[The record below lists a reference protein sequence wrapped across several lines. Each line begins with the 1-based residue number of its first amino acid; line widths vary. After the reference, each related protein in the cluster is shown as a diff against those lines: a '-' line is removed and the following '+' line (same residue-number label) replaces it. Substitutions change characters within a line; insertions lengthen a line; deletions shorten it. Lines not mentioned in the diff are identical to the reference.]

1 MDEADLVAA
10 DNWMGEGTDLA
21 RRVLAYAEQLR
32 MERLDA
38 GPKAEIA
45 DELAA
50 IVGRTFN
57 PLEES
62 R

>member
-1 MDEADLVAA
+1 VDAADLAAA
-10 DNWMGEGTDLA
+10 DNWMGEGAELA
-21 RRVLAYAEQLR
+21 RRILAYGEQLR

-50 IVGRTFN
+50 IIGQTFN
-57 PLEES
+57 PMEES

>member
-1 MDEADLVAA
+1 MDEVDLVAA

>member
-1 MDEADLVAA
+1 MDEADLAAA
-10 DNWMGEGTDLA
+10 DKWAGDGAGLA

-32 MERLDA
+32 IERLDA

-57 PLEES
+57 PMEES

>member
-1 MDEADLVAA
+1 MDEADLAAA

-32 MERLDA
+32 LERLDA

-50 IVGRTFN
+50 IVGRSFN